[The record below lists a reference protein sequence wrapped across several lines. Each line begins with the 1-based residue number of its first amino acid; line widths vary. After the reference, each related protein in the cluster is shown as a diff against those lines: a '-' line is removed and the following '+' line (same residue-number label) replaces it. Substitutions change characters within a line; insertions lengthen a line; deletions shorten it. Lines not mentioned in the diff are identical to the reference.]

1 MLNLDNA
8 YLEKSP
14 ETTVE
19 TVAEPLVLDN
29 TALYLKQLSKIKLLT
44 AEQELYL
51 AREVAKGCPK
61 SKQKMIT
68 SNLRLVVKIARRYL
82 NRGLSL
88 LDLIEEGNLGLIRSV
103 EKFDPEKGFRFSTY
117 SVWWIRQNIERALM
131 TQTRMVHLPVHL
143 VKELNRYLR
152 ASWELTK
159 NGEEDPTVEA
169 IAEMTGSNIK
179 SVQRLLDLNELV
191 ISLETPVHNDS
202 ERTLVDTIADETE
215 KDPAIKFQLQELEEK
230 LDEWLLKLND
240 NQREVILRRF
250 GLKGHREM
258 TLDVVSQ
265 EIGLTRERV
274 RQVQSQALNRLK
286 SLLAQE
292 NLTFQALFH

>member
-1 MLNLDNA
+1 VLNLDNA

-179 SVQRLLDLNELV
+179 SVQRLLDLNERV